1 MPEPIEARPLLTA
14 AAMRAADAYTIDT
27 LGIPGRVLME
37 TAGQRAAQIIAER
50 YGPVAGQPVAI
61 ACGKGNNGGDG
72 LVVARAL
79 LDRGAQV
86 HVLSPIPASGYS
98 GDAKGNAQVLHQLAD
113 AYGSALRWTVVDTPE
128 AMPGTDELNSSVWVD
143 ALLGTGLSDAPR
155 EPLATLIRCM
165 NAHAAPTVALDV
177 PSGLNSDTGQ
187 AHPPTVQADTTV
199 TFGAEKVGLRVGA
212 GPEQAGT
219 IRAVRIGIPQHVL
232 HKHVRE
238 PGCAL
243 GTTDAYVQVQWPER
257 TRQSHKYNVGM
268 ALVVGGS
275 TPYAGAPAMAARAAA
290 RSGAGYVA
298 CAVPASIQETVAGH
312 SPAFPV
318 HAWPNR
324 LSDAADVLQQPLG
337 KARTLLIGPGLDP
350 ETAAPVVHNLL
361 DAFDGP
367 VVLDAG
373 ALHVVKE
380 RLASKGAAPAPWIL
394 TPHEGEFARL
404 AGTKP
409 ADLDAPSRIHLT
421 QQYAAEWGVTL
432 LLKGYPSVVA
442 NPEGRTFVGLAGGP
456 ALATA
461 GTGDALAG
469 LIAGFSAQGLPPVDA
484 AACAMH
490 LGGRAAEYVAAQ
502 QDARTLTPLDLIEAC
517 PHALD
522 APSSHAA

>member
-1 MPEPIEARPLLTA
+1 MSDITQARPLLTA
-14 AAMRAADAYTIDT
+14 AAMRDADAHTIDT

-37 TAGQRAAQIIAER
+37 TAGQRATQIIAER
-50 YGPVAGQPVAI
+50 YGPVAEQTIAV

-79 LDRGAQV
+79 LDRGAHV

-98 GDAKGNAQVLHQLAD
+98 GDAKGNAQVLQRLAD
-113 AYGSALRWTVVDTPE
+113 TYGPALRWTVVDTPG
-128 AMPGTDELNSSVWVD
+128 AMPGPDELNPSVWVD

-155 EPLATLIRCM
+155 EPLATIIRRM
-165 NAHAAPTVALDV
+165 NEHAAPTVALDV

-187 AHPPTVQADTTV
+187 AHAPTIQADATV
-199 TFGAEKVGLRVGA
+199 TFGAEKIGLRLGE
-212 GPEQAGT
+212 GPERAGT

-232 HKHVRE
+232 HEQARE
-238 PGCAL
+238 SGCAH
-243 GTTDAYVQVQWPER
+243 GTTDMYVQTQWPER
-257 TRQSHKYNVGM
+257 TRHSHKYSVGM

-275 TPYAGAPAMAARAAA
+275 APYAGAPAMAARAAA

-298 CAVPASIQETVAGH
+298 CAVPKSIQETVAGH

-324 LSDAADVLQQPLG
+324 RSEVAEALHDPLD
-337 KARTLLIGPGLDP
+337 KARALLIGPGLDP
-350 ETAAPVVHNLL
+350 KDAAPVVHSLL

-373 ALHVVKE
+373 ALQVVKE
-380 RLASKGAAPAPWIL
+380 RLASNGSAPAPWVL
-394 TPHEGEFARL
+394 TPHAGEFARIS
-404 AGTKP
+404 GTNP
-409 ADLDAPSRIHLT
+409 ADLDDTSRIHLT
-421 QQYAAEWGVTL
+421 QKYAAEWGVTL

-442 NPEGRTFVGLAGGP
+442 NPDGRTFVGLAGGP

-469 LIAGFSAQGLPPVDA
+469 LIAGFAAQGLSPVDA

-490 LGGRAAEYVAAQ
+490 LGGRAAEYVAAH
-502 QDARTLTPLDLIEAC
+502 QDARTLTPLDLINAC
-517 PHALD
+517 PHALSV
-522 APSSHAA
+522 PSTHAA

>member
-14 AAMRAADAYTIDT
+14 AAMRAADAYTIDR

-37 TAGQRAAQIIAER
+37 TAGQRATQIITER
-50 YGPVAGQPVAI
+50 YGPIAGQTIAV

-79 LDRGAQV
+79 LDHGAQV

-98 GDAKGNAQVLHQLAD
+98 RDAKGNAQVLHQLAD
-113 AYGSALRWTVVDTPE
+113 AYGSALRWKVVDTPE
-128 AMPGTDELNSSVWVD
+128 AMPGADELNPSVWVD

-155 EPLATLIRCM
+155 EPLATLIRRM

-199 TFGAEKVGLRVGA
+199 TFGAEKVGLRLGA
-212 GPEQAGT
+212 GPEHAGAIQT
-219 IRAVRIGIPQHVL
+219 VRIGIPQHVL
-232 HKHVRE
+232 HEHVRE
-238 PGCAL
+238 SGSAH
-243 GTTDAYVQVQWPER
+243 GTTDAYVQAQWPVR

-268 ALVVGGS
+268 VLVVGGS
-275 TPYAGAPAMAARAAA
+275 APYAGAPAIAARAAA

-324 LSDAADVLQQPLG
+324 RSDVAEALYDPLE
-337 KARTLLIGPGLDP
+337 KARALLVGPGLDP
-350 ETAAPVVHNLL
+350 ETAAPVVHSLL
-361 DAFDGP
+361 DAFGGP

-373 ALHVVKE
+373 ALQVVKE
-380 RLASKGAAPAPWIL
+380 RLASNSSSPAPWVL
-394 TPHEGEFARL
+394 TPHAGEFAAL
-404 AGTKP
+404 SGTKP
-409 ADLDAPSRIHLT
+409 SDLDAPSRIHLT
-421 QQYAAEWGVTL
+421 QQYAAEWDVTL

-442 NPEGRTFVGLAGGP
+442 NPEGRTFVGLAGSP

-469 LIAGFSAQGLPPVDA
+469 LIAGFAAQGLAPVDA

-522 APSSHAA
+522 VQTS

>member
-1 MPEPIEARPLLTA
+1 MMSEATQARPLLTA
-14 AAMRAADAYTIDT
+14 DAMRAADAHTIDT

-37 TAGQRAAQIIAER
+37 TAGQRAAHIIVEG

-72 LVVARAL
+72 LVVARVL
-79 LDRGAQV
+79 LDHGAHV
-86 HVLSPIPASGYS
+86 HVLSPIPASAYS

-113 AYGSALRWTVVDTPE
+113 AYGSALQWTVVDTP
-128 AMPGTDELNSSVWVD
+128 AALPGPNELNPSVWVD

-155 EPLATLIRCM
+155 EPLA
-165 NAHAAPTVALDV
+165 
-177 PSGLNSDTGQ
+177 SDTGQ

-199 TFGAEKVGLRVGA
+199 TFGAEKVGLRLGA
-212 GPEQAGT
+212 GPDHAGT
-219 IRAVRIGIPQHVL
+219 IRTVRIGIPQHVL
-232 HKHVRE
+232 HEHARE
-238 PGCAL
+238 PGSAY
-243 GTTDAYVQVQWPER
+243 GTTDAYVQAQWPGR

-298 CAVPASIQETVAGH
+298 CAVPESIQQTVASH

-324 LSDAADVLQQPLG
+324 RSTAAEALHDPLQ
-337 KARTLLIGPGLDP
+337 KARALLIGPGLDP
-350 ETAAPVVHNLL
+350 EAAAPVVHSLL
-361 DAFDGP
+361 DAFEGP

-394 TPHEGEFARL
+394 TPHGGEFARL

-442 NPEGRTFVGLAGGP
+442 NPDGRTLVGLAGSP

-469 LIAGFSAQGLPPVDA
+469 LIAGFAAQGLAPVDA

-490 LGGRAAEYVAAQ
+490 LGGRAAEHVAAR

-522 APSSHAA
+522 A

>member
-1 MPEPIEARPLLTA
+1 
-14 AAMRAADAYTIDT
+14 MRAADAHAIDT

-37 TAGQRAAQIIAER
+37 TAGQRAARLIIER
-50 YGPVAGQPVAI
+50 HGPVDGQSVAI

-72 LVVARAL
+72 LVVARVL
-79 LDRGAQV
+79 LDHGAQV
-86 HVLSPIPASGYS
+86 HVLARLSVADYS
-98 GDAKGNAQVLHQLAD
+98 GDAGGNAGVLQRLAD
-113 AYGSALRWTVVDTPE
+113 AYGPALRWTVVDTPE
-128 AMPGTDELNSSVWVD
+128 AVPDASELNPSVWVD

-155 EPLATLIRCM
+155 EPLATLIRRM

-187 AHPPTVQADTTV
+187 AHPPTVQANTTV
-199 TFGAEKVGLRVGA
+199 TFGAEKAGLRLGA
-212 GPEQAGT
+212 GPECTGDVCT
-219 IRAVRIGIPQHVL
+219 IRIGIPQHVL
-232 HKHVRE
+232 HEHARKS
-238 PGCAL
+238 GSAY
-243 GTTDAYVQVQWPER
+243 GTTDAYVQAQWPVR

-275 TPYAGAPAMAARAAA
+275 APYAGAPAMAARAAA

-318 HAWPNR
+318 HAWPNQLR
-324 LSDAADVLQQPLG
+324 NAAAGLQRPIE
-337 KARTLLIGPGLDP
+337 KAQALLIGPGLDP
-350 ETAAPVVHNLL
+350 ETAAPVVHSLL

-380 RLASKGAAPAPWIL
+380 RLLSDSNAPAPWVL
-394 TPHEGEFARL
+394 TPHAGEFAAL
-404 AGTKP
+404 TGTKP
-409 ADLDAPSRIHLT
+409 SDIDDASRIHLT
-421 QQYAAEWGVTL
+421 QTYAAEWGVTL

-469 LIAGFSAQGLPPVDA
+469 LIAGFAAQGLAPVDA

-490 LGGRAAEYVAAQ
+490 LGGRAAEHVATQ
-502 QDARTLTPLDLIEAC
+502 QDARTLTPLDLIDAC

-522 APSSHAA
+522 ALPSLNE

>member
-1 MPEPIEARPLLTA
+1 MPESTQARPLLTA
-14 AAMRAADAYTIDT
+14 VAMRAADAYTIDT

-128 AMPGTDELNSSVWVD
+128 AMPGTDELNPSVWVD

-380 RLASKGAAPAPWIL
+380 RLASKGATPAPWIL

-469 LIAGFSAQGLPPVDA
+469 LIAGFSAQGLPLVDA

-522 APSSHAA
+522 ALPSLNE

>member
-1 MPEPIEARPLLTA
+1 MPEATQARPLLTA
-14 AAMRAADAYTIDT
+14 DAMRAADAHTIDA

-37 TAGQRAAQIIAER
+37 TAGQRAARIIIEE

-72 LVVARAL
+72 LVVARVL
-79 LDRGAQV
+79 LDHGAHV
-86 HVLSPIPASGYS
+86 HVWSPIPASAYS
-98 GDAKGNAQVLHQLAD
+98 GDAGGNAGVLQRLAD

-128 AMPGTDELNSSVWVD
+128 ALPGPDKLIPSVWVD

-155 EPLATLIRCM
+155 EPLATLIRRM

-199 TFGAEKVGLRVGA
+199 TFGAEKVGLRLGA
-212 GPEQAGT
+212 GPEHAGT
-219 IRAVRIGIPQHVL
+219 IRTVRIGIPQHVL
-232 HKHVRE
+232 HEHARKS
-238 PGCAL
+238 GSAY
-243 GTTDAYVQVQWPER
+243 GTTDAYVQAQWPGR

-275 TPYAGAPAMAARAAA
+275 APYAGAPAMAARAAA

-298 CAVPASIQETVAGH
+298 CAVPESIQQTVASH

-324 LSDAADVLQQPLG
+324 RSTAAEALHDPLE

-350 ETAAPVVHNLL
+350 EAAAPVIHSLL
-361 DAFDGP
+361 DAFEGP

-380 RLASKGAAPAPWIL
+380 RLLSNSNAPTPWVL
-394 TPHEGEFARL
+394 TPHAGEFATL
-404 AGTKP
+404 TGTKP
-409 ADLDAPSRIHLT
+409 SDLEDASRIHLT
-421 QQYAAEWGVTL
+421 QQYAAEWDVTL

-442 NPEGRTFVGLAGGP
+442 NPDGRTFVGLAGGP

-469 LIAGFSAQGLPPVDA
+469 LLAGFAAQGLAPVDA

-522 APSSHAA
+522 ALPSLNE